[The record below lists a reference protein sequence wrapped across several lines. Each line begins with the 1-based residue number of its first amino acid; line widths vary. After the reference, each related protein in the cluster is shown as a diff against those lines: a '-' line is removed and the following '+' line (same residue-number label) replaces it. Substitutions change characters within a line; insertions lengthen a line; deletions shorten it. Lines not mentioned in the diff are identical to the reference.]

1 MPFHQ
6 TVALVEALRKLKP
19 DATAEDLRDYLASS
33 QSFDGINGRYDFKEV
48 PYRGIDRKNVIV
60 TRWDAKAEVWI
71 PVSEPLGVPFKK

>member
-1 MPFHQ
+1 M
-6 TVALVEALRKLKP
+6 VVEALLKLKP

-71 PVSEPLGVPFKK
+71 PKRAARSAIQEVKSGIS